1 MRSGKIHSACSDIC
15 VHVTMIDK
23 ESIHFTKIVYVYKC
37 TTQRNAYPTFER
49 GTIIGERESERLRK
63 KERDYQTRGG
73 ESQAM
78 SPLWHASRRRACK

>member
-1 MRSGKIHSACSDIC
+1 MYAFKR
-15 VHVTMIDK
+15 
-23 ESIHFTKIVYVYKC
+23 

-49 GTIIGERESERLRK
+49 GTIIGKTKREKERKEEREN
-63 KERDYQTRGG
+63 YQTRGG